1 MNINLS
7 TLRCLIVNDDPG
19 TLLML
24 KQQLLALG
32 IQHISQCHNASMAL
46 DMLQPD
52 STFDIVFS
60 KINMPSVDGIELIR
74 HIHQLHINSAV
85 ILVTEEDPRITN
97 SIRHL
102 ARELGLQFLGA
113 LLKPLTRSRIETL
126 LRKYNANFELELKS
140 EQPAISVSELH
151 QAVVNKEIEAYFQP
165 QICVRTGRLIGAEA
179 LAHWRHPSKGLITA
193 EHFIPMAERHG
204 FIQMIGNYIL
214 DFCCVQL
221 GHWQSKGVDISL
233 SINISPLNLNRLDLP
248 DVLCA
253 MAEHHGIQPK
263 NLIIELTEASM
274 LEDIGTSIDILS
286 RLRLRGFQLSIDDY
300 GTGHSS
306 LDKLQQ
312 IPFNELKIDRSF
324 IKYASDN
331 DASRRILEATVDLAK
346 KLQLKCVAEGVEHE
360 SDWEMV
366 SNLQCD
372 IAQGFYISRP
382 MPARDFMPWIES
394 QLPRLKASGI
404 GARS

>member
-1 MNINLS
+1 
-7 TLRCLIVNDDPG
+7 
-19 TLLML
+19 
-24 KQQLLALG
+24 
-32 IQHISQCHNASMAL
+32 
-46 DMLQPD
+46 MLQPD

-60 KINMPSVDGIELIR
+60 KINMPGVDGIELIR
-74 HIHQLHINSAV
+74 HLHQLNIDSAV
-85 ILVTEEDPRITN
+85 ILVSDEDPRITN
-97 SIRHL
+97 SISHL
-102 ARELGLQFLGA
+102 AREQGLQFLGA
-113 LLKPLTRSRIETL
+113 LFKPLTKSRIEKL
-126 LRKYNANFELELKS
+126 LEKYNANFELELKS
-140 EQPAISVSELH
+140 DHPAISISELR
-151 QAVVNKEIEAYFQP
+151 QAILNKEIEAYFQP
-165 QICVRTGRLIGAEA
+165 QICVKSGRLIGAEA

-193 EHFIPMAERHG
+193 EHFIPLAEKHG
-204 FIQMIGNYIL
+204 FIQLIGHYIL
-214 DFCCVQL
+214 DYCCAQL
-221 GHWQSKGVDISL
+221 GRWQSKGVDISL
-233 SINISPLNLNRLDLP
+233 SINISPLHLNRLDLP

-253 MAEHHGIQPK
+253 MAEYHGIQPK

-274 LEDIGTSIDILS
+274 LEDVGTSIDILS

-331 DASRRILEATVDLAK
+331 EASRRILEATVDLAK
-346 KLQLKCVAEGVEHE
+346 KLKLKCVAEGVEHQ

-394 QLPRLKASGI
+394 KLPRLRTSDI
-404 GARS
+404 RVQT